1 MFLNLE
7 IFEKYLIEQIEK
19 DIKGLTKTNSQ
30 ENMKENDEDITF
42 AYKINIVLDSQMI
55 LFYNN
60 MVDFG
65 MPTESIYKMIEPIA
79 NDDLRKTID
88 EIIKSKQEI
97 NKEKNKD
104 I

>member
-88 EIIKSKQEI
+88 EIIKSK
-97 NKEKNKD
+97 
-104 I
+104 